1 MIKGINKMIIN
12 NKNCDT
18 EHNLKPIYSNLEDV
32 IKTKPKDLVKDS
44 ERVTNVIISM
54 NFVRGDDKIEIECVK
69 IDTKDDTDIIKLYLK
84 GKIVK
89 NEGFPFENAN
99 EVYKTISIKNSDNV
113 TIMPKD
119 ILDELN
125 QMVEYLISN
134 KK

>member
-1 MIKGINKMIIN
+1 MIIN

-18 EHNLKPIYSNLEDV
+18 EHNLKPIYSNLKDIMKDD
-32 IKTKPKDLVKDS
+32 IKRID
-44 ERVTNVIISM
+44 NVIISM
-54 NFVRGDDKIEIECVK
+54 NFVRGNDKIEIECVK

-89 NEGFPFENAN
+89 NEGFPFENVN

-125 QMVEYLISN
+125 QMVEYLILN

>member
-1 MIKGINKMIIN
+1 MIIN

-18 EHNLKPIYSNLEDV
+18 EHNLKPIHLNFENM
-32 IKTKPKDLVKDS
+32 IKTEPKDIMKDS
-44 ERVTNVIISM
+44 IKSVSNVIISM
-54 NFVRGDDKIEIECVK
+54 NFVRANDKIEIECVK
-69 IDTKDDTDIIKLYLK
+69 IDSKDDADIIKLHLK

-89 NEGFPFENAN
+89 NEGYPLENTN
-99 EVYKTISIKNSDNV
+99 EVYRNISIKNSDNV
-113 TIMPKD
+113 TVMPKD

>member
-1 MIKGINKMIIN
+1 MIIN

-18 EHNLKPIYSNLEDV
+18 EHNLKPIYSSLEGV
-32 IKTKPKDLVKDS
+32 NKTKPKDIMKDS
-44 ERVTNVIISM
+44 IKSVSNVIISM
-54 NFVRGDDKIEIECVK
+54 NFVRANDKIEIECIK
-69 IDTKDDTDIIKLYLK
+69 IDSKDDADIIKLHLK

-89 NEGFPFENAN
+89 NEGYPLENTN

-113 TIMPKD
+113 AVMPKD

>member
-1 MIKGINKMIIN
+1 MIIN

-32 IKTKPKDLVKDS
+32 IKTKPKELVKDS
-44 ERVTNVIISM
+44 IKRVTNVIISM
-54 NFVRGDDKIEIECVK
+54 NFVRDNDKIEIECVK

-113 TIMPKD
+113 TVMPKE